1 MLLVE
6 YTHMDFHILVST
18 TGRGTFSN
26 IYYFYINIRK
36 VLFHMYEAL
45 NFIYLF
51 TMYTIEIIGSIIL
64 LLLGLT
70 GYGNKQ
76 AEKLLISILT

>member
-1 MLLVE
+1 MNEV
-6 YTHMDFHILVST
+6 
-18 TGRGTFSN
+18 
-26 IYYFYINIRK
+26 
-36 VLFHMYEAL
+36 L

-51 TMYTIEIIGSIIL
+51 IMYTIEIIGSIIL

-76 AEKLLISILT
+76 AEKLLIFILTEICNNMLLCIFGLIGIMIASIGLSKIL

>member
-1 MLLVE
+1 MQ
-6 YTHMDFHILVST
+6 
-18 TGRGTFSN
+18 
-26 IYYFYINIRK
+26 
-36 VLFHMYEAL
+36 EAI

-51 TMYTIEIIGSIIL
+51 TMYLIEIIGSIIL

-76 AEKLLISILT
+76 AEKLLIFILTEICNNMLLCIFGLIGIMIASIGLSKIL

>member
-1 MLLVE
+1 MNEV
-6 YTHMDFHILVST
+6 
-18 TGRGTFSN
+18 
-26 IYYFYINIRK
+26 
-36 VLFHMYEAL
+36 L

-51 TMYTIEIIGSIIL
+51 IMYTIEIIGSIIL

-76 AEKLLISILT
+76 AEKILIFILTEICNNMILCIFGLIGIMLAFIGLSELL

>member
-1 MLLVE
+1 MNEV
-6 YTHMDFHILVST
+6 V
-18 TGRGTFSN
+18 
-26 IYYFYINIRK
+26 
-36 VLFHMYEAL
+36 

-51 TMYTIEIIGSIIL
+51 IMYTIEIIGSIIL

-76 AEKLLISILT
+76 AEKLLIFILTEICNNMLLCIFGLIGIMIASIGLSKIL

>member
-1 MLLVE
+1 M
-6 YTHMDFHILVST
+6 
-18 TGRGTFSN
+18 N
-26 IYYFYINIRK
+26 
-36 VLFHMYEAL
+36 EAL

-51 TMYTIEIIGSIIL
+51 IMYTIEIIGSIIL

-76 AEKLLISILT
+76 AEKLLIFILTGICNNMILCIFGLLGIMIAFIGLSKIL